1 MTDFSLDMT
10 MMFAIHDALRRDL
23 EHVAQVDTRS
33 AGWDLFARMLHLH
46 HTIEDDMLWPMVRD
60 AVAGRSDDLALLDE
74 METEHAALVPLL
86 ETLDRALA
94 DGKTASQARAD
105 LEARVREHLT
115 HEEREALP
123 LIDRTLTQQQWIAF
137 GQESAQRVGAD
148 MSRFLPWVLEGA
160 DDDTTAHLLGVIPE
174 PVRQTYENEWRRTY
188 AAVDRWATRSSV
200 T

>member
-1 MTDFSLDMT
+1 MTDFSLDMA

-23 EHVAQVDTRS
+23 EYVAQVEVRS
-33 AGWDLFARMLHLH
+33 DGWDLFARMLYLH
-46 HTIEDDMLWPMVRD
+46 HTIEDDLLWPMMLD
-60 AVAGRSDDLALLDE
+60 AVAGRSEDLALLDE
-74 METEHAALVPLL
+74 METEHAAIVPLL
-86 ETLDRALA
+86 EKLDRALA
-94 DGKTASQARAD
+94 DGKTAPQTRAD

-148 MSRFLPWVLEGA
+148 MPRFLPWVLEGA

-188 AAVDRWATRSSV
+188 AAFDRWATRSSV